1 MMFLSHSTHHQ
12 SRRLRMSALWALG
25 LFTLLS
31 WRCVQAQSET
41 LKLETWRIDDE
52 PRWVNQILPAFTS
65 SHPTVKV
72 ITSPSVATDYDK
84 ALEKKLTIGKAGD
97 LITCRPFDQSLD
109 LYNKGHLQD
118 ITAMPELRKFRSH
131 GKVAWTTYYA
141 DRVFCMPVAAV
152 MTGFFY
158 NASIFKE
165 LDLSP
170 PQTEEEFFNTLEKIK
185 VSGKYLPL
193 AFGTQE
199 TWQSAQVLFA
209 GIGPNYWN
217 GEQGRINLLTGRA
230 KFTDPPYVE
239 TWRTLAKLANYLPAN
254 HNHIGEKEARNLFL
268 QGKAAIYPAGS
279 WEIAFLSE
287 SSNAKNIAVFAPP
300 PKQVKH
306 NCYVL
311 SHLDIGIGI
320 NTKSAHPKTA
330 SDFLAWLSTRDFS
343 QTLANSLPGFFPLS
357 NHPVE
362 ISNPLAREMMSW
374 RQQCDTTI
382 RINSQLLNQA
392 WPSLEQELWRLSAQ
406 VMRNEISPE
415 EAAKQIAEGVEK
427 WFKPI

>member
-1 MMFLSHSTHHQ
+1 MFLSHSTHHQ

-31 WRCVQAQSET
+31 WSCVQAQSET

-84 ALEKKLTIGKAGD
+84 ALEKKLAIGKAGD

-152 MTGFFY
+152 MTGYFY

-185 VSGKYLPL
+185 SSGKYLPL
-193 AFGTQE
+193 AFGTKE
-199 TWQSAQVLFA
+199 TWLSAQVLFS

-239 TWRTLAKLANYLPAN
+239 TWRTLAKLAKYLPAN
-254 HNHIGEKEARNLFL
+254 HKNINEKDARNLFL

-287 SSNAKNIAVFAPP
+287 SSNANNIAVFAPP

-320 NTKSAHPKTA
+320 NTKSTHPKTA

-343 QTLANSLPGFFPLS
+343 QTLVNSLPGFFPLS

-382 RINSQLLNQA
+382 RINSQFLNQA
-392 WPSLEQELWRLSAQ
+392 WPGLEQELWRLSTQ